1 MHLRQI
7 YRFNPIFVDVD
18 DTKRFHG
25 INECIPVKN
34 FAQVVLF
41 IRTFVEQTDQRR
53 VPKQA

>member
-25 INECIPVKN
+25 INECIPIKN